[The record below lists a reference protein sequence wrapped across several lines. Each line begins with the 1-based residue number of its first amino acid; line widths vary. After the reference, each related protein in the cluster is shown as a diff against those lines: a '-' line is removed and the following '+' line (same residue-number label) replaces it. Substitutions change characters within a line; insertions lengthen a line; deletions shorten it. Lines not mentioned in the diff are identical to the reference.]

1 MAPKMVQSNT
11 DVLGITLDHIEAL
24 QVARGNTNFGIGIIM
39 CHFFAKKRSLLIPIL
54 IAVFK
59 RDHISRLKRH
69 KVIPDLARRL
79 NTRHGA

>member
-39 CHFFAKKRSLLIPIL
+39 CHFFVGSLLIPIL
-54 IAVFK
+54 IAV
-59 RDHISRLKRH
+59 LKG
-69 KVIPDLARRL
+69 
-79 NTRHGA
+79 TT

>member
-11 DVLGITLDHIEAL
+11 DVSGITLDHIEAL

-54 IAVFK
+54 IAV
-59 RDHISRLKRH
+59 LKG
-69 KVIPDLARRL
+69 
-79 NTRHGA
+79 TT